1 MTELQLDGFR
11 AIIKEGS
18 SIKLSLENIYFTKS
32 SSYTYDVEL
41 PLNIPENRKI
51 FGNINRRDIEKEA
64 KRLSAALS
72 ADGVRLLTGEA
83 IVTKVSDS
91 SVTVQLLGYLSANNY
106 GNRVEKIY
114 IDEIDMGDWYNTS
127 YGNIPGPSMTG
138 SAYPIAARYMTDAL
152 GGSVS
157 YDRFIN
163 AFYGGDNLWVAYPIM
178 NTNTETVHNEIVF
191 RQYRDSPDG
200 PVMLRLE
207 QPYSTPGGLHN
218 GQPQV
223 KMAVQP
229 FVWVMAQKIAGYTGM
244 KLNMA
249 DNALYTD
256 PFLRRIF
263 LANANNRIECSKCLP
278 HWTVNDWWEQ
288 IERTFGIVVVLDD
301 QSGYMMLRK
310 RSDFY
315 GDNTE
320 TTYLDN
326 IVDTFS
332 IDVNDESKSDISV
345 CNTGFAD
352 FNSSAHDRL
361 PDNILQ
367 SATVNRDYDSLEDM
381 LEQCGNSVTDYDS
394 GTIYECKDGRRYI
407 IDNEGSRLIEVD
419 MLRDRITDKSG
430 EIDIEIKF
438 VPISFI
444 KNNFKVCYRWKDGE
458 ERQDFALDAM
468 GFGPRVEFDIMQR
481 PDRTDSSW
489 ELAEEELTDSPL
501 DIAAEIKAID
511 NGEDISEKEDSQS
524 GESLA
529 YIAIA
534 SGSHR
539 DDALYGDGEIYI
551 CQCPR
556 PFIAESRSLL
566 LSQPT
571 KIMIKDPGASLS
583 LVNQSG
589 VASLGA
595 AITASPVKIN
605 TRIKHCFSFISSK
618 VPNPNG
624 IFVIQNRRYV
634 CEKIEIGISSEG
646 IDRKITGYFYPL
658 S

>member
-394 GTIYECKDGRRYI
+394 GTI
-407 IDNEGSRLIEVD
+407 
-419 MLRDRITDKSG
+419 
-430 EIDIEIKF
+430 
-438 VPISFI
+438 
-444 KNNFKVCYRWKDGE
+444 
-458 ERQDFALDAM
+458 
-468 GFGPRVEFDIMQR
+468 VEFDIMQR

-583 LVNQSG
+583 LVNQSR